1 MNKYGKCYFESALSS
16 FKYMYIIFLSIKE
29 GMQRKRVTLFLFIL
43 CSDTSSKILA
53 IVAPHSCYKI
63 TVKVG
68 MHPLTLGNVVR
79 FQRCKLVLSA
89 LQFTETQRDYILK
102 EMGICWRLIVTLLGP
117 SYCTMCLKKKRQC
130 EAKRCNFCGK
140 QIITKGFSFVSVF
153 KRRQRVLNQVKVYY
167 MN

>member
-89 LQFTETQRDYILK
+89 L
-102 EMGICWRLIVTLLGP
+102 
-117 SYCTMCLKKKRQC
+117 
-130 EAKRCNFCGK
+130 
-140 QIITKGFSFVSVF
+140 
-153 KRRQRVLNQVKVYY
+153 
-167 MN
+167 